1 MTTRGEGGRTTCST
15 TTTFFAGLSTSSRIP
30 IGSSTGY
37 LNLPTDC
44 LLSLYNLALP
54 LTYLG
59 GDICRAGARQVDTL
73 FGVLDLDALLGVLL
87 VLVAVLL
94 IVPQWLSAP
103 PSSGH
108 QLPLGLSSSASK
120 KSCSADPFSG
130 VTSFT
135 SLSKAPLPL

>member
-1 MTTRGEGGRTTCST
+1 MTRGEGARTTCST
-15 TTTFFAGLSTSSRIP
+15 TTTFLTGLSTSSRIP
-30 IGSSTGY
+30 IGSSTVVY
-37 LNLPTDC
+37 LNLPTDY

-73 FGVLDLDALLGVLL
+73 LGVLDLDALLGVLL

-94 IVPQWLSAP
+94 TVPQWLSAP

-108 QLPLGLSSSASK
+108 QLPLGLSSSPSK